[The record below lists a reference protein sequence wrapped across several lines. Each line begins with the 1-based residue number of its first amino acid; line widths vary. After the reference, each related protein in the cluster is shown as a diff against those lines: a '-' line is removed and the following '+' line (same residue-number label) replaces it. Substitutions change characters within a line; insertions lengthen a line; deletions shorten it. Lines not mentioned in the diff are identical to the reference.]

1 METWYWKHVM
11 FIVGV
16 QPKQVNKED
25 KGKVKKNIKKMS
37 A

>member
-1 METWYWKHVM
+1 M

-37 A
+37 AEFPSLC